1 MNGAPFVYRGDV
13 LMPCAGAR
21 EEALV
26 EYGFACLDAFGI
38 AWGPAHIELKQTP
51 RGPVVTSYELQVTSY
66 ELRVTSH
73 ESRVTSYE
81 LRVTS
86 HESRVT
92 SYKLRASLDRSAS
105 SRSRR
110 RTCTWSTC
118 LRTRYSRDAA
128 EIQREIQPR
137 YSAR

>member
-73 ESRVTSYE
+73 ESRVTSY
-81 LRVTS
+81 
-86 HESRVT
+86 
-92 SYKLRASLDRSAS
+92 KLRASLDRSAS

-118 LRTRYSRDAA
+118 LRTRYSRDIALRA
-128 EIQREIQPR
+128 DRVVTR
-137 YSAR
+137 LHARVGLVVDLVTCNL